1 VRDPYVLV
9 VGAGSARR
17 WASPVVTDLADAP
30 MVGFQPGKHQDLAE
44 DFLRARGVRPRFV
57 FRSNDNGTV
66 QAMVAA
72 GLGVALAP
80 LLAVDEVD
88 TKVRIL
94 QLAEPVPPRV
104 VVVVWHRDRY
114 RPPAA
119 AAFVE
124 TAIAVAAE
132 IERKHA
138 AFLRALVR
146 RHRQHGSRT

>member
-1 VRDPYVLV
+1 VVR
-9 VGAGSARR
+9 S
-17 WASPVVTDLADAP
+17 S
-30 MVGFQPGKHQDLAE
+30 
-44 DFLRARGVRPRFV
+44 
-57 FRSNDNGTV
+57 DNGGERAVV
-66 QAMVAA
+66 QP

-88 TKVRIL
+88 TKVRFL

-132 IERKHA
+132 IVRKHA
-138 AFLRALVR
+138 AVLRALVR
-146 RHRQHGSRT
+146 RHRQHGSRTLARARRPRRLVS